1 MTEYEL
7 HTLWAKARLHVI
19 LSQVAPIFLL
29 IVTVALLETGL
40 RDTPLSVR
48 LATAGI
54 LLASGVL
61 GVVAQFS
68 AGNEAIA
75 IADDLRSL
83 GAGDA
88 ITARVVAERRFADIV
103 RFVGPVIF
111 VVIFLALLWALFVA

>member
-7 HTLWAKARLHVI
+7 LSLWAKARLHVI

-40 RDTPLSVR
+40 RETPLSVR

-54 LLASGVL
+54 LLASGLL

-68 AGNEAIA
+68 AGNEAMA
-75 IADDLRSL
+75 VADDLRAL

-103 RFVGPVIF
+103 RFVGPAIF